1 MDEQRLEYEIK
12 ALKEQ
17 IAELKE
23 IIASRL
29 DKLVQLSEQQIKLQT
44 DLNHLV
50 ERVEK
55 LEEKIEANS
64 RNTFDTVLRLIIIPT
79 VSAFVSILTFLITKH
94 IEK

>member
-44 DLNHLV
+44 DLNHLM

-55 LEEKIEANS
+55 LEEKIEIDS
-64 RNTFDTVLRLIIIPT
+64 RNTFDSILKLVIIPII
-79 VSAFVSILTFLITKH
+79 SAFVSILTFLVTKH

>member
-23 IIASRL
+23 VIASRL

-44 DLNHLV
+44 DLNHLM

-55 LEEKIEANS
+55 LEEKIETDS
-64 RNTFDTVLRLIIIPT
+64 RNTFDTVLKLIIIPII
-79 VSAFVSILTFLITKH
+79 SAFVSILTFLITKH